1 MLRLGAWFEG
11 TARIALHVELQKLN
25 PRVVWLWRFQG
36 LVRVL
41 MFWAPVSMGVGIG
54 LSQVMPGFL
63 AGVLAAGFWFLQ
75 LMLALLWPGLA
86 YRYFGYLIREQ
97 DLLVQRG
104 VLFRRR
110 TSIPHN
116 RIQHV
121 DTRQGPFEQ
130 LLGLSRVLVFTA
142 SGMAADGSLPGV
154 GHELAETIRDDL
166 SARGGD
172 DGV

>member
-1 MLRLGAWFEG
+1 
-11 TARIALHVELQKLN
+11 
-25 PRVVWLWRFQG
+25 
-36 LVRVL
+36 
-41 MFWAPVSMGVGIG
+41 MFWAPVSIGIGVG
-54 LSQVMPGFL
+54 LSQVMPAIL
-63 AGVLAAGFWFLQ
+63 AGLLASGWFFLQ
-75 LMLALLWPGLA
+75 LLLALLWPGLA
-86 YRYFGYLIREQ
+86 YRYFGYLIRDQ

-121 DTRQGPFEQ
+121 DTRQGPLEQ

-154 GHELAETIRDDL
+154 DHGLAET
-166 SARGGD
+166 
-172 DGV
+172 

>member
-1 MLRLGAWFEG
+1 M
-11 TARIALHVELQKLN
+11 
-25 PRVVWLWRFQG
+25 
-36 LVRVL
+36 L
-41 MFWAPVSMGVGIG
+41 MFWGPVCIGVGIG
-54 LSQVMPGFL
+54 LAQVIPGFFAGLL
-63 AGVLAAGFWFLQ
+63 ATALFFLQ
-75 LMLALLWPGLA
+75 ILLALFWPGLA
-86 YRYFGYLIREQ
+86 YRYFGYLIRDQ

-104 VLFRRR
+104 VLLRRR
-110 TSIPHN
+110 TSIPHS

-121 DTRQGPFEQ
+121 DTRQGPLEQ

-154 GHELAETIRDDL
+154 DHGLAETIRDDL

>member
-1 MLRLGAWFEG
+1 M
-11 TARIALHVELQKLN
+11 ELQKLN

>member
-1 MLRLGAWFEG
+1 M
-11 TARIALHVELQKLN
+11 ELQKLN

-41 MFWAPVSMGVGIG
+41 MFWAPVSVGIGIG

-63 AGVLAAGFWFLQ
+63 AGVIAAGFWFFQ
-75 LMLALLWPGLA
+75 LLLAILWPGLA

-104 VLFRRR
+104 VFFRRR

>member
-1 MLRLGAWFEG
+1 MD
-11 TARIALHVELQKLN
+11 LQKLD
-25 PRVVWLWRFQG
+25 PRVVWLWRLQG
-36 LVRVL
+36 LVRVF
-41 MFWAPVSMGVGIG
+41 MFWGPVSVGVAFG
-54 LSQVMPGFL
+54 LSKVISPVIG
-63 AGVLAAGFWFLQ
+63 GILAAGWFMLQ
-75 LMLALLWPGLA
+75 FLIAVLWPSVA
-86 YRYFGYLIREQ
+86 YRYFGYLIRDQ

-104 VLFRRR
+104 VFFRRR

-121 DTRQGPFEQ
+121 DTRQGPLEQ
-130 LLGLSRVLVFTA
+130 LFGISRVLIFTA

-154 GHELAETIRDDL
+154 AHGLAEDIRDDL